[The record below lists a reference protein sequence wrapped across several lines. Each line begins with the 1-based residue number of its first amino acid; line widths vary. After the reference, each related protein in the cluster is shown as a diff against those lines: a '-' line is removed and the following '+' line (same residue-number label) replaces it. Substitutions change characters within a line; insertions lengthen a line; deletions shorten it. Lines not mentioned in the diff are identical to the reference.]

1 LYFASTGKQGFGGF
15 DIFKINLNSTEQ
27 AQNIGT
33 PVNSEKDDFSF
44 SFNKSRN
51 VGYFSSNRNGMDA
64 IFNLKPICTTTAI
77 VTVIN
82 KKTGRVIPNALVA
95 ILDSNRN
102 VISTLPTKEDGKVN
116 YDIECETEYNLQVKA
131 QNFETATVSLQKV
144 KSGETVIQVQLI
156 PEEVIITDTEVI
168 LKNVYFDFNKSNITS
183 PGANELD
190 KLVKVMKDNPNMII
204 FVKSHTDSKGSASYN
219 LKLSEQR
226 AQATVQYLIS
236 KGIDSIR
243 ISGKGFGDSEQKIKC
258 GKNCSEEEHAQ
269 NRRSEFVIVKK

>member
-1 LYFASTGKQGFGGF
+1 
-15 DIFKINLNSTEQ
+15 
-27 AQNIGT
+27 
-33 PVNSEKDDFSF
+33 
-44 SFNKSRN
+44 
-51 VGYFSSNRNGMDA
+51 
-64 IFNLKPICTTTAI
+64 
-77 VTVIN
+77 
-82 KKTGRVIPNALVA
+82 
-95 ILDSNRN
+95 
-102 VISTLPTKEDGKVN
+102 VN

-168 LKNVYFDFNKSNITS
+168 LKNVYFDFNRSNITS
-183 PGANELD
+183 SGANELD

-204 FVKSHTDSKGSASYN
+204 FVKSHTDSKGSVSYN

-236 KGIDSIR
+236 KDIDSKR

-258 GKNCSEEEHAQ
+258 GENCSEEEHAQ